1 MAQKL
6 LPPPP
11 RVGEASQG
19 EAPPSDGRRR
29 VRARDVLVTMVVCLG
44 LWVFLFAPVL
54 ERNAR
59 SGPLGARRSV
69 ALAVLR
75 PVTAIADAAGL
86 SSVSERA
93 LRALGDDPDAQPGGE
108 LDLPDIDLP
117 PLPPLDPQD
126 PGSTG
131 SGSDGS
137 GPTGPGSGST
147 GAGTTGSNG
156 HHANGNGNSNGD
168 PEPDGQ
174 SDGNGSEE
182 PTTPEVGPIR
192 TPTSQNQLRVA
203 IVGDSLSQGLGPS
216 VERWFDAD
224 VARVLSLGRQS
235 TGLARQDYFNWARA
249 MRQIE
254 EEFRPDVVFIMLGTN
269 DNQAQIS
276 SDGGSIPV
284 GSVGWVTAYRERVA
298 AFVHEATSAGTRVVW
313 VGLPVVEER
322 RRWDFYRRINAIYEE
337 VANADPLATFVD
349 TWDRFEARDGGYTAY
364 LRNERGVLQ
373 EMRAGDGVHFT
384 PSGYDYLA
392 KISIRAADL
401 AFGVPQR
408 AVTFTL

>member
-11 RVGEASQG
+11 RVPDADDA
-19 EAPPSDGRRR
+19 APALDGQRR
-29 VRARDVLVTMVVCLG
+29 VRVRDVAVTMVVCLG
-44 LWVFLFAPVL
+44 LWAFLFAPVL

-59 SGPLGARRSV
+59 TGPLGTRRTV

-75 PVTAIADAAGL
+75 PVTAVADAAGL
-86 SSVSERA
+86 TSVSERA
-93 LRALGDDPDAQPGGE
+93 LRALGDDPDQQPGGE
-108 LDLPDIDLP
+108 LDLPEIDLP

-126 PGSTG
+126 PGTTG
-131 SGSDGS
+131 SGTTGTGATGS
-137 GPTGPGSGST
+137 SGS
-147 GAGTTGSNG
+147 GTTGTGATGATG
-156 HHANGNGNSNGD
+156 HHGNG
-168 PEPDGQ
+168 
-174 SDGNGSEE
+174 DGNGSPPPGGEGDGNE
-182 PTTPEVGPIR
+182 DPPAPEVGPIR

-216 VERWFDAD
+216 VEGWFDAE
-224 VARVLSLGRQS
+224 VARVLSLGRLS
-235 TGLARQDYFNWARA
+235 TGLARQDYFNWPRA

-276 SDGGSIPV
+276 PDDGSIPV
-284 GSVGWVTAYRERVA
+284 GSVEWVTAYRERVE

-349 TWDRFEARDGGYTAY
+349 TWERFEDRDGGYTAY

-384 PSGYDYLA
+384 PTGYDFLA
-392 KISIRAADL
+392 KIAIRAVDVS
-401 AFGVPQR
+401 FGLPQR
-408 AVTFTL
+408 AVTFKL